1 LNELSLLFGAV
12 GNYAEEKRLL
22 VHTLT
27 LEREQGDDYW
37 VAQTL
42 RQLSRVNLNLGLYG
56 EGIPQAEEAVEIL
69 KRLGNTMGEANFLEQ
84 LARALLYNGQPDA
97 AKDAALRMIKLLP
110 EKGEEFLLCQ
120 SHDLLGG
127 IYHSK
132 GEKEKSIHH
141 YEAAISIASPFNWQ
155 HDLFW
160 THWAMAQ
167 LFRGQGE
174 LNNANAYI
182 KQAKSYTADD
192 AYNLGRGMELQAK
205 IWYRQCRLEEA
216 KLETLDTL
224 EIFER
229 LGAAN
234 GAGRCRGFLQAIEA
248 AMGSQLS
255 GNSDSGGEFFSHSNV
270 PHSC

>member
-1 LNELSLLFGAV
+1 M
-12 GNYAEEKRLL
+12 
-22 VHTLT
+22 
-27 LEREQGDDYW
+27 
-37 VAQTL
+37 
-42 RQLSRVNLNLGLYG
+42 
-56 EGIPQAEEAVEIL
+56 EEA
-69 KRLGNTMGEANFLEQ
+69 TCLEQ

-127 IYHSK
+127 IYRSK

-160 THWAMAQ
+160 THCAMAQ

-174 LNNANAYI
+174 LDDANAYI

-192 AYNLGRGMELQAK
+192 AYNLGRGMELQAQ
-205 IWYRQCRLEEA
+205 IWYQQCRLEEA
-216 KLETLDTL
+216 RSEALGAV

-234 GAGRCRGFLQAIEA
+234 DGGRCGGLFRQIEE
-248 AMGSQLS
+248 AMGIQLS
-255 GNSDSGGEFFSHSNV
+255 GNSGPGGESSSHDNIL
-270 PHSC
+270 HLC